1 YAEDKLFATLD
12 PTLRRC
18 DLGDNNPVILAD
30 TVGFIR
36 HLPHDLVEAFH
47 STLEET
53 READLLLHVVDAS
66 SVDYR
71 DNIDQVNAVLKE
83 IGADQVPQLL
93 VFNKIDRLADT
104 SPRIDYDDS
113 DCPIRVWVSAK
124 TGEGLRH
131 LNDAIRLL
139 CMDELLHQWV
149 RIPTV
154 NGKLRSSL
162 YRHGKVLRER
172 TDESGDLILEVEITR
187 QNLELIQREEGVT
200 LEKES
205 DKQIINSCG

>member
-1 YAEDKLFATLD
+1 M
-12 PTLRRC
+12 
-18 DLGDNNPVILAD
+18 
-30 TVGFIR
+30 
-36 HLPHDLVEAFH
+36 
-47 STLEET
+47 
-53 READLLLHVVDAS
+53 
-66 SVDYR
+66 
-71 DNIDQVNAVLKE
+71 
-83 IGADQVPQLL
+83 
-93 VFNKIDRLADT
+93 
-104 SPRIDYDDS
+104 
-113 DCPIRVWVSAK
+113 
-124 TGEGLRH
+124 GEGLQQ

-187 QNLELIQREEGVT
+187 QNLELVQREEGVT